1 LTCWVVSEA
10 NKIGTLNQCI
20 GVAEALD
27 LSYSVK
33 KIKTRLPWRLLP
45 PQFWLCPLS
54 SLDKDADGLSAP
66 WPDLIIAGG
75 RGTVAPTAHIRRQSL
90 GKTKVI
96 QILDPKVSTLQF
108 DCVIA
113 PYHDH
118 VRGSNV
124 VEVLGALHRV
134 TPQMIEQ
141 ATTAFAP
148 RFKDLKRPVISV
160 LIGGSNKYYTFTEQV
175 IDQLIHDLTSM
186 ASRENASLALTVSRR
201 TPEAYRARIKAG
213 LQGYSHYL
221 WDNEGDNPYFA
232 LLGVADKLVVTCD
245 SVAMISEACS
255 TGKPVYVYELPSKPQ
270 KFSAFHEALYAKGHA
285 RPFNAKCNKNTLDS
299 WPVQI
304 LDEKNRILETL
315 KRYL

>member
-1 LTCWVVSEA
+1 MTCWVVSEA

-20 GVAEALD
+20 GVAEALG
-27 LSYSVK
+27 LSYEVK

-45 PQFWLCPLS
+45 PQLWLCPLS
-54 SLDKDADGLSAP
+54 SLHKSADGLDAP

-75 RGTVAPTAHIRRQSL
+75 RGTVVPTAHIRRQSK

-96 QILDPKVSTLQF
+96 QILDPKVDPLQF

-124 VEVLGALHRV
+124 IEVLGALHRV
-134 TPQMIEQ
+134 TPSMIERSKE
-141 ATTAFAP
+141 AFAP
-148 RFKDLKRPVISV
+148 RFKDLKRPIISV
-160 LIGGSNKYYTFTEQV
+160 LIGGSNKYYTFTDQV
-175 IDQLIHDLTSM
+175 IDQLIQDLTSL
-186 ASRENASLALTVSRR
+186 ARTENASLALTVSRR
-201 TPEAYRARIKAG
+201 TPDVYRKRIETG
-213 LQGYSHYL
+213 LQGCSYYL

-232 LLGVADKLVVTCD
+232 LLGMADKIVVTCD

-270 KFSAFHEALYAKGHA
+270 KFQAFHEALYTQGYA
-285 RPFNAKCNKNTLDS
+285 RPYNTKRNQNGVDL

-304 LDEKNRILETL
+304 LDEKRRILKIL
-315 KRYL
+315 KSYL